1 MDAEYP
7 AFEPPLC
14 SELKHLCK
22 RLQEAYRELK
32 EDLTPFKDDRYYRS
46 GRRGPRGRGRAG
58 LRGCGAAGLRERERR
73 RAGGCPPLLPQG
85 ACGRAP
91 RCAPRP
97 GGCRPRP
104 SSPPGGRRAAGSGG
118 EGAAVPGVRAA
129 SLSLA
134 FQGSRAAVGAE
145 VKGRFPFPGNL
156 DSNPEKGTHGAFVF
170 ALLLPLSLP
179 FLSLPTP
186 PAQRRPPQ
194 PPTPTRQSSVGGR
207 AWASGEISEAGLPL
221 RVGGRWPQG

>member
-1 MDAEYP
+1 MTA
-7 AFEPPLC
+7 
-14 SELKHLCK
+14 
-22 RLQEAYRELK
+22 
-32 EDLTPFKDDRYYRS
+32 TT
-46 GRRGPRGRGRAG
+46 GRAG
-58 LRGCGAAGLRERERR
+58 GGRAAEGGPGCGAAGLRERERR

-91 RCAPRP
+91 RCAPGP
-97 GGCRPRP
+97 GGCRPQTSP
-104 SSPPGGRRAAGSGG
+104 PPGGRRAAGSGG

-129 SLSLA
+129 SLSFA

-186 PAQRRPPQ
+186 PAQRRPPPQ

-207 AWASGEISEAGLPL
+207 AWALGKSLRLGCRSGLGADGLRAKQP
-221 RVGGRWPQG
+221 R